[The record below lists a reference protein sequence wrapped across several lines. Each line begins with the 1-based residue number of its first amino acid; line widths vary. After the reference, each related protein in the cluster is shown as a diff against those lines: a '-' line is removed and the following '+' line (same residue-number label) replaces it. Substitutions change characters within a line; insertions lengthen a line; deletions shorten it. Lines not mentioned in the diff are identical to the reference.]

1 MNPLKSVLAGLSL
14 RKANRSAKAVIFLHI
29 PKTAGQSTHRYL
41 EKLFDPHDVCPA
53 RENDKLLTIPAAR
66 LQRYRL
72 FSGHL
77 DWSLLDVVP
86 QPRFVFTILRE
97 PRERLLSFYFFMRR
111 TAATLP
117 KEQLELKHTTRAALT
132 LTPDEYFCGGP
143 HLIRQA
149 IDSLHDNFY
158 TYYFA
163 GRTFDARRKL
173 KDYMAREFKEKSEDK
188 LVELALSNM
197 RMLDRVYTID
207 QLDRLEMHLRREI
220 GISETGISIG
230 RVNKGEGDFSSRL
243 STLRELGATDRT
255 FDRLKEMTRLDDR
268 IWREYTQ

>member
-1 MNPLKSVLAGLSL
+1 MNPLKSLLAGLSL
-14 RKANRSAKAVIFLHI
+14 RKTGRSAKAVIFLHI

-111 TAATLP
+111 TAAALP
-117 KEQLELKHTTRAALT
+117 KEQLGKHAVRAALT
-132 LTPDEYFCGGP
+132 LPPDEYFCQQVPQG
-143 HLIRQA
+143 LDAQY
-149 IDSLHDNFY
+149 DNFY

-173 KDYMAREFKEKSEDK
+173 KDYMAREFKEKSE
-188 LVELALSNM
+188 ESWWNWCSARARGTNGLAPSDSTKAVTVAIP
-197 RMLDRVYTID
+197 RSERVST
-207 QLDRLEMHLRREI
+207 
-220 GISETGISIG
+220 GET
-230 RVNKGEGDFSSRL
+230 
-243 STLRELGATDRT
+243 
-255 FDRLKEMTRLDDR
+255 
-268 IWREYTQ
+268 

>member
-1 MNPLKSVLAGLSL
+1 MNPLKSVLARLSL
-14 RKANRSAKAVIFLHI
+14 KKTSRSKAVIFLHI

-77 DWSLLDVVP
+77 DWSLLGVVP
-86 QPRFVFTILRE
+86 EPRFVFTILRE
-97 PRERLLSFYFFMRR
+97 PRERLVSFYFFMRR
-111 TAATLP
+111 KAATLP
-117 KEQLELKHTTRAALT
+117 KEQLELKQGMRAALT

-143 HLIRQA
+143 DLLRQFL
-149 IDSLHDNFY
+149 DGLYDNLY

-173 KDYMAREFKEKSEDK
+173 KDYMVREFKEKSEDK

-207 QLDRLEMHLRREI
+207 QLDELERRLRREI
-220 GISETGISIG
+220 GIGETGISISHA
-230 RVNKGEGDFSSRL
+230 NKGEGDFTSRL

-255 FDRLKEMTRLDDR
+255 FDRLKQMTRLDDR
-268 IWREYTQ
+268 IWREYAQ